1 MGSEMSSPRRGEPA
15 AAAGADA
22 LVDRLRAALP
32 EKGLSEQKM
41 FGGTG
46 FMLNGNMVAGTFRQG
61 LLVRVGKDRHGDA
74 LKRPGASAMEM
85 RGKAIEGY
93 IQVEAGSLGD
103 AALKDW
109 VKLALAYV
117 RTLPPKPAKP
127 KSKPKRT
134 KGDRK

>member
-1 MGSEMSSPRRGEPA
+1 MDREMSKPGSSARKGA
-15 AAAGADA
+15 GGADA

-32 EKGLSEQKM
+32 AKGLSEQRM

-61 LLVRVGKDRHGDA
+61 LLVRVGKDRHSDA
-74 LKRPGASAMEM
+74 LRRPGASAMEM
-85 RGKAIEGY
+85 RGRPIEGY
-93 IQVEAGSLGD
+93 IQVESGSLGD

-109 VKLALAYV
+109 VQLTLAYV
-117 RTLPPKPAKP
+117 LTLPPKPA

-134 KGDRK
+134 KGDRT